1 MKKRYVLREAI
12 KQWPESDR
20 PREKLVKNGASSLS
34 DSELVA
40 ILIGSGSGSKNALD
54 LAREILV
61 KFDGLSG
68 LEIASVEEI
77 RKTRGIGEVK
87 AITIKAGL
95 EMGRRFAASSSGQTA
110 SVPIRV
116 SEDAAKIYM
125 PQMKNMRKETF
136 RVALLNTKNRI
147 TKTVTISE
155 GGLASAVVEP
165 REVFNPAIRESASG
179 VILLHNHPSGDPSPS
194 DDDINLTR
202 RLSAAGKLMNIK
214 ILDHIIIGDGGYYS
228 FADNEEL

>member
-1 MKKRYVLREAI
+1 MKKRYVLKEAI

-20 PREKLVKNGASSLS
+20 PREKLVKNGAVALS

-87 AITIKAGL
+87 AVTIKAGL
-95 EMGRRFAASSSGQTA
+95 EMGRRFAASSGQGA
-110 SVPIRV
+110 SPPIRV
-116 SEDAAKIYM
+116 SEDAAKLFM
-125 PQMKNMRKETF
+125 PLMKNMRKETF
-136 RVALLNTKNRI
+136 RVALLNSKNRI
-147 TKTVTISE
+147 TKTVTVSE
-155 GGLASAVVEP
+155 GGLASAMVEP
-165 REVFNPAIRESASG
+165 REVFSPAIRESASG
-179 VILLHNHPSGDPSPS
+179 VILLHNHPSGDPDPS
-194 DDDINLTR
+194 DDDVNLTR
-202 RLSAAGKLMNIK
+202 RLTAAGKLINIK
-214 ILDHIIIGDGGYYS
+214 ILDHIIIGDGRYYS

>member
-1 MKKRYVLREAI
+1 MKKRYILREAI

-95 EMGRRFAASSSGQTA
+95 EMGRRFAASSSGQMA

-116 SEDAAKIYM
+116 SEDAARIYM

-214 ILDHIIIGDGGYYS
+214 ILDHIIIGDGRYYS

>member
-1 MKKRYVLREAI
+1 MNKKYVLREAI

-20 PREKLVKNGASSLS
+20 PREKLVKNGASALS

-54 LAREILV
+54 LARELLV
-61 KFDGLSG
+61 KFGSLAG
-68 LEIASVEEI
+68 LETASVDEI

-95 EMGRRFAASSSGQTA
+95 EMGRRFSASSGQMT

-125 PQMKNMRKETF
+125 PQMKNMKKETF
-136 RVALLNTKNRI
+136 RVALLNSKNRI
-147 TKTVTISE
+147 MKTVTISE
-155 GGLASAVVEP
+155 GGLASAIVEP

-179 VILLHNHPSGDPSPS
+179 VILLHNHPSGDPDPS

-202 RLSAAGKLMNIK
+202 RLTAAGKLMNIK
-214 ILDHIIIGDGGYYS
+214 VLDHIIIGDGRYYS
-228 FADNEEL
+228 FADHEEL

>member
-1 MKKRYVLREAI
+1 MKRRYTLNEAI

-20 PREKLVKNGASSLS
+20 PREKLVNSGASALS

-54 LAREILV
+54 LARELLV
-61 KFDGLSG
+61 KFDGLTG
-68 LEIASVEEI
+68 LEAATVEEI

-95 EMGRRFAASSSGQTA
+95 ELGRRFRDGSSQ
-110 SVPIRV
+110 SVSPPIRV
-116 SEDAAKIYM
+116 SEDAARIYM
-125 PQMKNMRKETF
+125 PQMKNVRKEMF
-136 RVALLNTKNRI
+136 KVALLNTKNRI
-147 TKTVTISE
+147 VKTVTISE

-179 VILLHNHPSGDPSPS
+179 VILLHNHPSGDPDPS

-202 RLSAAGKLMNIK
+202 RLTDAGRLINIK
-214 ILDHIIIGDGGYYS
+214 VLDHIIIGDGRYYS
-228 FADNEEL
+228 FADNGEL